1 MKKEGHKSVTKT
13 LLYIGS
19 VVILILAAV
28 SFVVIPAMLPGKQTQ
43 LPPLGSYKNKKI
55 EYVQGSYFLDAVAYY
70 EQQKKNSNKTGR
82 SQESD
87 LFDIFNSAFR
97 DTVITLA
104 FSDQVKRSGYKAP
117 EPLVERSMLPYF
129 YNANGVYSAKIFRD
143 TPDSRKAEIRKE
155 VENRLVYS
163 RYANDIGNLKT
174 SAAEIQFISD
184 MGVHKRSFNAAFFS
198 TADYPQSEAALFG
211 TNNAQLFTVYD
222 LSIITLNSEAEA
234 KKILSQLKNNELVF
248 ADAVSE
254 YSTKQ
259 YSDASGKLN
268 ESYYYRLKNLIKSEE
283 QLAKI
288 TELASGSLSD
298 VTETS
303 FGFSIF
309 YANGESVQPDFTS
322 AEMLN
327 VVQHYMSIYEA
338 GIIEDYYIN
347 IAKDFSAKAA
357 VEGFFSAASQFNAQ
371 TSDIPLFPINYG
383 NVPLLSPLPVQE
395 VPQLSQETSNESF
408 LQTAFSLTEGE
419 LSSPLVT
426 GKNIT
431 VLRLKKIENDDAAA
445 AGTMNFMYPY
455 YVSQSDSAAVQSYFM
470 RSPHLKNNLFN
481 VFFKYFINS

>member
-87 LFDIFNSAFR
+87 LFDVFNNAFR

-104 FSDQVKRSGYKAP
+104 FSDEVKRSGYKAP

-184 MGVHKRSFNAAFFS
+184 MGVHKRSFDAAFFS

-288 TELASGSLSD
+288 TEL
-298 VTETS
+298 
-303 FGFSIF
+303 
-309 YANGESVQPDFTS
+309 TS

-357 VEGFFSAASQFNAQ
+357 VEGFFSAAAQFNAQ

-419 LSSPLVT
+419 LSSPVVT

-431 VLRLKKIENDDAAA
+431 VLRLKKIENDDVAA